1 MTCVRLNFNYFDRDS
16 DFLTHVMIINDCIR
30 EIHEDRSLYSSFKL
44 SIDAFTNELLNVLF
58 NAMANVA
65 IYNA

>member
-1 MTCVRLNFNYFDRDS
+1 MFTLEILIITISS
-16 DFLTHVMIINDCIR
+16 DFLTHIMIINDCIR
-30 EIHEDRSLYSSFKL
+30 GKHEKSFFILSYSSLL

-58 NAMANVA
+58 NAMASDA